1 MRSARLSFG
10 LLLVS
15 LVGFGV
21 AVGTARAD
29 LFVQVA
35 GERGEATARGFEGW
49 IQAQSFSYGV
59 SQSGVSASARA
70 GGGGAGKATL
80 TDLTITKLVDRTSPV
95 LFTAAATGKRYP
107 TVALHVTTG
116 GDRGQTAFYRI
127 LLSDVLVSSVQVS
140 GSGSDRPSES
150 VSFNFAKI
158 EIEYVVTSEKGDK
171 SQPIKGGFDAK
182 QNKGL

>member
-1 MRSARLSFG
+1 MRNARLSFG
-10 LLLVS
+10 LLFAS

-21 AVGTARAD
+21 AAGTAHAD

-35 GERGEATARGFEGW
+35 GEKGEATAKGFEGW

-59 SQSGVSASARA
+59 SQSGASTRA

-107 TVALHVTTG
+107 TVAVHVTAG
-116 GDRGQTAFYRI
+116 GERGQTAFYRI

-150 VSFNFAKI
+150 VTFNFAKI
-158 EIEYVVTSEKGDK
+158 EIEYVITGEKGEK
-171 SQPIKGGFDAK
+171 TSPIKGGFDAK